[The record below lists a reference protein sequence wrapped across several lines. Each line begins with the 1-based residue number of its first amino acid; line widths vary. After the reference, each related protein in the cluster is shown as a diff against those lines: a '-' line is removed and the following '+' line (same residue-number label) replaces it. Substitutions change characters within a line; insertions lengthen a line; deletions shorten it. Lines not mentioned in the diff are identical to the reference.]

1 MRPAKINAGVGLLS
15 VMMNIVFCNG
25 KGGAGK
31 TTLSILLGCALVDA
45 GRRVGLV
52 DLDPQQTASRW
63 IKATQPGLEI
73 AAAGQTYD
81 ATIVDTP
88 PRLESAALH
97 QGLRNADRVILIS
110 SPSPAD
116 LWTSQDTVGVIRQ
129 HYAGAKAA
137 VLFNSVQRN
146 TTLARELPGMGAR
159 LGLPVLSRQVG
170 RRQSYQHA
178 MLLGWKALDASARE
192 EILQVALEIITF

>member
-1 MRPAKINAGVGLLS
+1 
-15 VMMNIVFCNG
+15 MNIVFCNG

-31 TTLSILLGCALVDA
+31 TTLSILLGCALADA

-52 DLDPQQTASRW
+52 DLDPQRTASRW
-63 IKATQPGLEI
+63 VEETKPGLEI
-73 AAAGQTYD
+73 AVDGQNYD

-88 PRLESAALH
+88 PRLESVALH
-97 QGLRNADRVILIS
+97 DGLRKADRVILVS

-116 LWTSQDTVGVIRQ
+116 LWTSQDTVGVIEQ
-129 HYAGAKAA
+129 HYNGGKAA

-146 TTLARELPGMGAR
+146 TTLAKELPAIGAR
-159 LGLPVLSRQVG
+159 LDLPVLSRQVT

-178 MLLGWKALDASARE
+178 MLLGWPALDATARE

>member
-1 MRPAKINAGVGLLS
+1 
-15 VMMNIVFCNG
+15 MNIVFCNG

-31 TTLSILLGCALVDA
+31 TTLSILLGSALADA

-52 DLDPQQTASRW
+52 DLDPQQTATRW
-63 IKATQPGLEI
+63 VHETNPGIEI
-73 AAAGQTYD
+73 VSEGEQYD

-88 PRLESAALH
+88 PRLESPALH
-97 QGLRNADRVILIS
+97 AGMRQADRIILVS

-116 LWTSQDTVGVIRQ
+116 LWTSQDTVKIIRE
-129 HYAGAKAA
+129 HYTGDKAA

-146 TTLARELPGMGAR
+146 TTLTRELPSLGAR
-159 LGLPVLSRQVG
+159 LDLPVLSRQVG

-178 MLLGWKALDASARE
+178 MLLGWSALDAGARE